1 METETAEEQVGGKGK
16 KGPSKR
22 GGKKASSSLEVIH
35 DEEDD
40 NVDVSMEVPEEVK
53 GPKKGRGRKPAAA
66 PVKPKATATRKR
78 APTKDKAMMLKPTED
93 INTIAP
99 SPEKKVRKMR
109 ESPFNKKSGSILQ
122 RGSAAASSTSS
133 EASPPSGSSAEPG
146 AAPQPRRTARATTKK
161 MPVYNIESE
170 DEDEDEVVEVT
181 DDSDFDVDGDSDE

>member
-40 NVDVSMEVPEEVK
+40 NVDVSMEVPEEVQ

-122 RGSAAASSTSS
+122 RGSAAASTSS